1 MTTRIRVSV
10 LLVMLQFVTTSFAD
24 IDVAGVQIDSSAA
37 LSESTQL
44 LLNGAGIRRKFFT
57 DLYIGALYLPT
68 LTHSADD
75 ILEVPPANRLYV
87 RILHS
92 KISRQKLIQAWT
104 DGFERN
110 HDATQLIPL
119 QERITQF
126 TDMFSTTV
134 RGDEIF
140 LDYTP
145 STGTRI
151 RINDNVRGVIE
162 GADFNRSL
170 LSIWLGRRPT
180 SSSLKNSLL
189 GND

>member
-24 IDVAGVQIDSSAA
+24 IDIAGVQIDSSAA
-37 LSESTQL
+37 LSDSTQL
-44 LLNGAGIRRKFFT
+44 VLNGAGIRRKFLT

-119 QERITQF
+119 QKRITQF
-126 TDMFSTTV
+126 NDMFSTTV
-134 RGDEIF
+134 RSDEIF

-170 LSIWLGRRPT
+170 LSIWLGRRPI
-180 SSSLKNSLL
+180 SSSLKHSLL

>member
-24 IDVAGVQIDSSAA
+24 IDIAGVQIDSSAA
-37 LSESTQL
+37 LSDSTQL
-44 LLNGAGIRRKFFT
+44 VLNGAGIRRKFFT

-110 HDATQLIPL
+110 
-119 QERITQF
+119 
-126 TDMFSTTV
+126 DMFSTTV
-134 RGDEIF
+134 RSDEIF

-170 LSIWLGRRPT
+170 LSIWLGRRPI
-180 SSSLKNSLL
+180 SSSLKHSLL